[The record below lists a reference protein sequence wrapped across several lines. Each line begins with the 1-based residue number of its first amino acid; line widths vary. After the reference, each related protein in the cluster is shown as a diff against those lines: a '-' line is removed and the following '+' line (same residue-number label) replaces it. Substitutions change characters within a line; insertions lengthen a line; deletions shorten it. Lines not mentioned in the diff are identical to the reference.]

1 MEDKEIARLNK
12 RSKELIQQTQELIE
26 KSQAVIDQSR
36 VKKPADEMQNSE
48 NRRPASPDA

>member
-1 MEDKEIARLNK
+1 MTGEHQGMEDKEVARLNQ

-36 VKKPADEMQNSE
+36 VKKPADEM
-48 NRRPASPDA
+48 D

>member
-1 MEDKEIARLNK
+1 MEDKEVARLNQ

-36 VKKPADEMQNSE
+36 VKKPADEMDETQKISSNQ
-48 NRRPASPDA
+48 P

>member
-12 RSKELIQQTQELIE
+12 RSKELIKQAEELIE

-36 VKKPADEMQNSE
+36 VKKPEGDKPQKTDPGDS
-48 NRRPASPDA
+48 